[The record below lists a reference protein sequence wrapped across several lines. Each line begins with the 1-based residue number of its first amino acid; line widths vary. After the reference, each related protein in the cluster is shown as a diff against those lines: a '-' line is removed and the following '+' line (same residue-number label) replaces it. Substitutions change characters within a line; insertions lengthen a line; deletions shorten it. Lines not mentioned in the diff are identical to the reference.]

1 MSIWKQKQKSF
12 SQTLFFPIFLSLL
25 IILLT
30 SGISHAAQVTLG
42 WNPSTQD
49 IVKGYKVY
57 CGTTPGGYGI
67 VTDAGTMTTC
77 TLSDLEQGQTY
88 YFAASAYDANGNEGP
103 LSDEISHTIALNDA
117 DGDGVPDTEESSIY
131 GTDPNLA
138 DTDGDGVSD
147 KEELTYWGTD
157 WNGDADGDGIPN
169 ILDPDSD
176 NDGISDG
183 AEIDS
188 GSDPTDALFPL
199 DDSGRLAINA
209 GGAEYSDGLG
219 LTYQSDMF
227 HAGGTAKPDSTATV
241 TGTDTPEIYRSERW
255 GTFTYAIPLP
265 DGDYDLTLKFAEIY
279 WTEAAQRVFDVLV
292 EGNQAIADLDL
303 VQVAGSGVAHD
314 VTLPVTIKDGV
325 LDLSFQATVNE
336 AKLSG
341 LVVAR
346 DTASEDSDADGI
358 TDLEEEYT
366 YGTDPNRADT
376 DNDGIRDGDEL
387 AYWGQDWNADLDG
400 DGLENILDTDAD
412 GDGYTDGA
420 ELAEGYDPAD
430 PTSPAAPEQ
439 SDLVIALNAGDTSYT
454 ATDGTV
460 YAADTGFSGGT
471 AKAARTDSAAIAGTE
486 DDRLYQSERWGS
498 FGYSLPMANGN
509 YVLTLKFAE
518 IFWTDPDKRLFDVI
532 VEGDEVVTDLDLVAQ
547 VGPNAAHDVQIPV
560 TVSDGSLDV
569 DFNTDVNHSKL
580 SGLSVSRAAE
590 PETPVAFAMNAGGG
604 QYVDGSGVRYQEDAH
619 FTGGNPKPA
628 TETSA
633 PISGTEDD
641 PLYQSERWG
650 TFGYDIP
657 MDNGNYV
664 VTLRFAE
671 IYWTDPG
678 QRIFDVLVEG
688 EEAVTDLDLVA
699 EAGAA
704 AAYDVEIPVSVTDGT
719 LDIDFTTDV
728 NHAKLSAVL
737 VTRDETAPPAGPETV
752 LAVNAGGT
760 RYVDGDGNVFQAD
773 ALFLGGKGKDAT
785 DKIGAIAETEDDFL
799 YRSERWGT
807 FGYALP
813 LANGTYDVV
822 IKCAEIF
829 WSDPDKR
836 IFTITAEGRAVA
848 TNLDLVAAAGSLTA
862 HDLTARVEVTDGE
875 LNVDFAA
882 SVNNGQVCAILVRTV
897 PE

>member
-12 SQTLFFPIFLSLL
+12 SQTPFFPFFLSVL

-30 SGISHAAQVTLG
+30 SGVSHAARVSLG
-42 WNPSTQD
+42 WNQSTQD

-57 CGTTPGGYGI
+57 CGTASGGYGI
-67 VTDAGTMTTC
+67 VTDAGSATTC
-77 TLSDLEQGQTY
+77 TLDNLEQGRTY
-88 YFAASAYDANGNEGP
+88 YFAASAYDADGNEGP
-103 LSDEISHTIALNDA
+103 LSNEISYTIPADDA
-117 DGDGVPDTEESSIY
+117 DGDGLSDSLEMEY
-131 GTDPNLA
+131 GTDPNSA
-138 DTDGDGVSD
+138 DTDGDGISD
-147 KEELTYWGTD
+147 KEELDYWQSD
-157 WNGDADGDGIPN
+157 WNGDIDGDGIVN

-176 NDGISDG
+176 NDGVSDG
-183 AEIDS
+183 SEINA
-188 GSDPTDALFPL
+188 GSDPVDPLFPL

-209 GGAEYSDGLG
+209 GGNEYSDGLG
-219 LTYQSDMF
+219 LTYQDDMF

-255 GTFTYAIPLP
+255 GTFSYAIPLP
-265 DGDYDLTLKFAEIY
+265 DGEYDLTLKFAEIY
-279 WTEAAQRVFDVLV
+279 WTEPGQRVFDVLV
-292 EGNQAIADLDL
+292 EGNRAVADLDL
-303 VQVAGSGVAHD
+303 VQAAGSGVAHD
-314 VTLPVTIKDGV
+314 VTLPVTIKDGI

-346 DTASEDSDADGI
+346 NTASEDSDADGI
-358 TDLEEEYT
+358 ADLEEEYT

-376 DNDGIRDGDEL
+376 DNDGLRDGDEL
-387 AYWGQDWNADLDG
+387 AYWGQDWNADIDG
-400 DGLENILDTDAD
+400 DGLENLLDTDSD
-412 GDGYTDGA
+412 GDGYSDGA
-420 ELAEGYDPAD
+420 ELSEGYDPSD
-430 PTSPAAPEQ
+430 PASPAAPEQ
-439 SDLVIALNAGDTSYT
+439 SDVVIALNAGDASFT
-454 ATDGTV
+454 AADGTV
-460 YAADTGFSGGT
+460 YAADTSFSGGN
-471 AKAARTDSAAIAGTE
+471 AKPAKSDSAPIAGTE

-518 IFWTDPDKRLFDVI
+518 IFWTDPAKRLFDVI
-532 VEGDEVVTDLDLVAQ
+532 VEGSEVVTDLDLVAQ
-547 VGPNAAHDVQIPV
+547 VGPNTAYDVQIPV
-560 TVSDGSLDV
+560 TVSDGSLDI

-580 SGLSVSRAAE
+580 SALSVSRAVE
-590 PETPVAFAMNAGGG
+590 PESPVTFAMNAGGG
-604 QYVDGSGVRYQEDAH
+604 QYLDASGIRYLEDAH

-628 TETSA
+628 SDTSA
-633 PISGTEDD
+633 PISGTDDD

-657 MDNGNYV
+657 MDNGNYI
-664 VTLRFAE
+664 VTLKFAE

-699 EAGAA
+699 MAGPHT
-704 AAYDVEIPVSVTDGT
+704 AYDVEIPVSVTDGT
-719 LDIDFTTDV
+719 LDLDFNTDV

-737 VTRDETAPPAGPETV
+737 VTPDATAPPAGPETI

-760 RYVDGDGNVFQAD
+760 RYVDSQGNVFQAD
-773 ALFLGGKGKDAT
+773 ALFTGGKDKDAT

-813 LANGTYDVV
+813 VADGTYDVV

-836 IFTITAEGRAVA
+836 IFDITAEGRAVA
-848 TNLDLVAAAGSLTA
+848 TNLDLVAEAGSLTA